1 MGDDGS
7 LSTVYSV
14 QAIAIS
20 NLVSYVLGHSD
31 LQTVLITA
39 AIRIAQCM
47 GLDRQAQS
55 LPPADSEL
63 SGDDSAPW
71 RARVEN
77 ETVRRIW
84 WQLIIQ
90 DYFEIAF
97 ANNYSMSDFLRGN
110 SILPMVCLICCA
122 LYADSSSQSFVETD
136 STLRCPRIATT
147 MICERERFRSLQ
159 SHPTV
164 LSLQKVSALIISVT
178 CHDAKGWSP
187 SCVPNALTCR

>member
-1 MGDDGS
+1 MEDGS
-7 LSTVYSV
+7 LYIVYSI

-47 GLDRQAQS
+47 GLDRQAQT

-63 SGDDSAPW
+63 SGDDSASW

-97 ANNYSMSDFLRGN
+97 ANNYSMSD
-110 SILPMVCLICCA
+110 MVCLICWG
-122 LYADSSSQSFVETD
+122 LYADSSSQLFVETD
-136 STLRCPRIATT
+136 STLRCPRTATT

-159 SHPTV
+159 SHPTA
-164 LSLQKVSALIISVT
+164 LSLQKVSALINKSVT
-178 CHDAKGWSP
+178 CHDANGWSP